1 MALLLSG
8 PCGAFLSSA
17 MLRVSPRALAAGGCV
32 RMHFV
37 GVQSDLPI
45 DILLRLAVAVVC
57 GAALGFHVGVQ
68 DRPGGLR
75 PHILTTL
82 GATLF
87 CLTSQRLAPHSGDLL
102 RAVQGIASGV
112 GFIGASVV
120 LRRGDSI
127 QGVSTGASLWIAA
140 AVGCSAGFGDWLIA
154 LCVALFVALV
164 NYVAYRI
171 DRSWLAKLRDVRRQ

>member
-1 MALLLSG
+1 MA
-8 PCGAFLSSA
+8 
-17 MLRVSPRALAAGGCV
+17 MR
-32 RMHFV
+32 
-37 GVQSDLPI
+37 SDLPI
-45 DILLRLAVAVVC
+45 DLLLRLVVAVVC

-87 CLTSQRLAPHSGDLL
+87 CLTSQRLTPDSGQLL
-102 RAVQGIASGV
+102 RTVQGIASGV

-140 AVGCSAGFGDWLIA
+140 AVGCSAGFGDWAIA
-154 LCVALFVALV
+154 LCVAGFVALV
-164 NYVAYRI
+164 NYLAYRV
-171 DRSWLAKLRDVRRQ
+171 DRSVLAKLRKAHRRSAP